1 MGFLLKIWTKPGA
14 SQQME
19 SHESIESITGKGLSG
34 CVGGKSK
41 TRQVTV
47 LSLKAWNEAQ
57 KTIGQQLDPI
67 NRRANFLVD
76 EIDLENTKGMI
87 LLVGDLKIEITGET
101 KPCVQME
108 KLHEGLREALKSH
121 WRGGVTGKVLN
132 SCCVNLGDQVK
143 VIDPGQ

>member
-1 MGFLLKIWTKPGA
+1 MGYLLKIWTKPGA

-76 EIDLENTKGMI
+76 EIDLENTKGMKVHFLI
-87 LLVGDLKIEITGET
+87 TTWQPHMLKL
-101 KPCVQME
+101 KRME
-108 KLHEGLREALKSH
+108 R
-121 WRGGVTGKVLN
+121 N
-132 SCCVNLGDQVK
+132 
-143 VIDPGQ
+143 